1 MFGNLDEQIDATVG
15 AAPKPGQK
23 IMRYLIVAVVSMIVF
38 GGVFMGIWF
47 LEY

>member
-15 AAPKPGQK
+15 ETLKPAQK
-23 IMRYLIVAVVSMIVF
+23 LMRYLIVAVVSTIVF
-38 GGVFMGIWF
+38 GGAFLGVWF